1 MMDVMQFTQA
11 LSRIWVFEKRL
22 LDKTKIERMI
32 EAPSAEEVL
41 KILNETEYSNI
52 LSSVKR
58 ANDYENILSHELKRV
73 YELMYEFCPVKDVVD
88 LMSVKYKYHNI
99 KVLLKG
105 KFLSKDFSNIL
116 IDLGIEDLKQLK
128 SIIDLDNI
136 DNLNGY
142 SKKAVVEAI
151 KEFEENKD
159 PQIIDIIVDRYMF
172 TEMQEIKNK
181 LSYKFIDKLV
191 LATIDLT
198 NVRTLIRLKKQ
209 CQGRE
214 FASRVLIEG
223 GAISKDTLI
232 SIINESPENII
243 SKLSTTIY
251 SDIIK
256 DGIENFKESNS
267 ASLLEKLSDNYI
279 MDLMKGARLVTFG
292 PDRIL
297 SYIYAKETEIK
308 IIRIIMV
315 GKLNNIS
322 QEVIR
327 ERLRDSYV

>member
-1 MMDVMQFTQA
+1 M
-11 LSRIWVFEKRL
+11 
-22 LDKTKIERMI
+22 
-32 EAPSAEEVL
+32 
-41 KILNETEYSNI
+41 
-52 LSSVKR
+52 
-58 ANDYENILSHELKRV
+58 
-73 YELMYEFCPVKDVVD
+73 YELCPIRDVVD
-88 LMSVKYKYHNI
+88 LMSVKYRYHNL

-105 KFLSKDFSNIL
+105 KFLSKDFSNLL
-116 IDLGIEDLKQLK
+116 IDLGKEDLKELK
-128 SIIDLDNI
+128 NIVDLDNF
-136 DNLNGY
+136 DSLKGY
-142 SKKAVVEAI
+142 YKQAAI
-151 KEFEENKD
+151 EVIKDFDENKD
-159 PQIIDIIVDRYMF
+159 PQRIDIIVDGYMF
-172 TEMQEIKNK
+172 DEMQEIKKK
-181 LSYKFIDKLV
+181 LNYKFTDKLV

-209 CQGRE
+209 GQGRE

-223 GAISKDTLI
+223 GAISKETLI
-232 SIINESPENII
+232 SIINETPENII

-256 DGIENFKESNS
+256 EGIENFKESNS

-327 ERLRDSYV
+327 ERLRESYV

>member
-1 MMDVMQFTQA
+1 MDVMQFTQA
-11 LSRIWVFEKRL
+11 LSRIWVFETRL
-22 LDKTKIERMI
+22 LDRTKIERMI
-32 EAPSAEEVL
+32 EAPSAEEAL

-52 LSSVKR
+52 LSKAKR
-58 ANDYENILSHELKRV
+58 VNDYENILSYELKRV
-73 YELMYEFCPVKDVVD
+73 YELMYELCPVKDVVD
-88 LMSVKYKYHNI
+88 LMSVKYRYHNL

-105 KFLSKDFSNIL
+105 KFLSKDLSNLL
-116 IDLGIEDLKQLK
+116 IDLGIEDLKELK
-128 SIIDLDNI
+128 SIIDLDNF
-136 DNLNGY
+136 DDLKGHT
-142 SKKAVVEAI
+142 KKAVIEVV
-151 KEFEENKD
+151 KDFEENKD
-159 PQIIDIIVDRYMF
+159 PQKIDIIVDRYMF
-172 TEMQEIKNK
+172 DEMKDIKKK
-181 LSYKFIDKLV
+181 LDYKFTDKLV

-198 NVRTLIRLKKQ
+198 NIRTLIRLKKQ
-209 CQGRE
+209 GQGRE
-214 FASRVLIEG
+214 FAAKVLISG
-223 GAISKDTLI
+223 GAIDKDTLI
-232 SIINESPENII
+232 SIINETPENII
-243 SKLSTTIY
+243 TKLSTTIY

-256 DGIENFKESNS
+256 EGIESFKESNS

>member
-1 MMDVMQFTQA
+1 MDVMQFTQA
-11 LSRIWVFEKRL
+11 LSRIWVFETRL
-22 LDKTKIERMI
+22 LDRTKIERMI
-32 EAPSAEEVL
+32 EAPSAEEAL
-41 KILNETEYSNI
+41 RILNETEYSNI
-52 LSSVKR
+52 LSKAKR
-58 ANDYENILSHELKRV
+58 VNDYENILSYELKRV
-73 YELMYEFCPVKDVVD
+73 YELMYELCPVKDVVD
-88 LMSVKYKYHNI
+88 LMSVKYRYHNL

-105 KFLSKDFSNIL
+105 KFLSKDLSNLL
-116 IDLGIEDLKQLK
+116 IDLGIEDLKELK
-128 SIIDLDNI
+128 SIVDLDNF
-136 DNLNGY
+136 DDLKGY
-142 SKKAVVEAI
+142 TKKAVIEVV
-151 KEFEENKD
+151 KDFEENKD
-159 PQIIDIIVDRYMF
+159 PQKIDIIVDRYMF
-172 TEMQEIKNK
+172 DEMQEIKKK
-181 LSYKFIDKLV
+181 LDYKFTDNLV

-198 NVRTLIRLKKQ
+198 NIRTLIRLKKQ
-209 CQGRE
+209 GQGRE
-214 FASRVLIEG
+214 FASKVLIAG
-223 GAISKDTLI
+223 GAIDKDTLI
-232 SIINESPENII
+232 SIINETPENII
-243 SKLSTTIY
+243 TKLSTTIY

-256 DGIENFKESNS
+256 EGIENFKESNS

>member
-1 MMDVMQFTQA
+1 MDVMQFTQA
-11 LSRIWVFEKRL
+11 LSRIWVFETRL
-22 LDKTKIERMI
+22 LDRTKIERMI
-32 EAPSAEEVL
+32 EAPSAEEAL
-41 KILNETEYSNI
+41 RILNETEYSNI
-52 LSSVKR
+52 LSKAKR
-58 ANDYENILSHELKRV
+58 VNDYENILSYELKRV
-73 YELMYEFCPVKDVVD
+73 YELMYELCLVKDVVD
-88 LMSVKYKYHNI
+88 LMSVKYRYHNL

-105 KFLSKDFSNIL
+105 KFLSKDLSNLL
-116 IDLGIEDLKQLK
+116 IDLGIEDLKELK
-128 SIIDLDNI
+128 SIVDLDNF
-136 DNLNGY
+136 DDLKGY
-142 SKKAVVEAI
+142 TKKAAIEVV
-151 KEFEENKD
+151 KDFEENKD
-159 PQIIDIIVDRYMF
+159 PQKIDIIVDRYMF
-172 TEMQEIKNK
+172 DEMQEIKKK
-181 LSYKFIDKLV
+181 LDYKFTDNLV

-198 NVRTLIRLKKQ
+198 NIRTLIRLKKQ
-209 CQGRE
+209 GQGRE
-214 FASRVLIEG
+214 FASKVLIAG
-223 GAISKDTLI
+223 GAIDKDTLI
-232 SIINESPENII
+232 SIINETPENII
-243 SKLSTTIY
+243 TKLSTTIY

-256 DGIENFKESNS
+256 EGIENFKESNS

>member
-1 MMDVMQFTQA
+1 MDVMQFTQA
-11 LSRIWVFEKRL
+11 LSRIWVFETRL
-22 LDKTKIERMI
+22 LDRTKIERMI
-32 EAPSAEEVL
+32 EAPSAEEAL

-52 LSSVKR
+52 LSKAKR
-58 ANDYENILSHELKRV
+58 VNEYENILSYELKRV
-73 YELMYEFCPVKDVVD
+73 YELMYELCPVKDVVD
-88 LMSVKYKYHNI
+88 LMSVKYRYHNL

-105 KFLSKDFSNIL
+105 KFLSKDLSNLL
-116 IDLGIEDLKQLK
+116 IDLGIEDLKELK
-128 SIIDLDNI
+128 SIIDLDNF
-136 DNLNGY
+136 DDLKGY
-142 SKKAVVEAI
+142 TKKAVIEVV
-151 KEFEENKD
+151 KDFEENKD
-159 PQIIDIIVDRYMF
+159 PQKIDIIVDRYMF
-172 TEMQEIKNK
+172 DEMKDIKKK
-181 LSYKFIDKLV
+181 LDYKFTDKLV

-198 NVRTLIRLKKQ
+198 NIRTLIRLKKQ
-209 CQGRE
+209 GQGRE
-214 FASRVLIEG
+214 FAAKVLISG
-223 GAISKDTLI
+223 GAIDKDTLI
-232 SIINESPENII
+232 SIINETPENII
-243 SKLSTTIY
+243 TKLSTTIY

-256 DGIENFKESNS
+256 EGIESFKESNS

>member
-1 MMDVMQFTQA
+1 MDVMQFTQA
-11 LSRIWVFEKRL
+11 LSRIWVFETRL
-22 LDKTKIERMI
+22 LDRTKIERMI
-32 EAPSAEEVL
+32 EAPSAEEAL

-52 LSSVKR
+52 LSKAKR
-58 ANDYENILSHELKRV
+58 VNDYENILSYELKRV
-73 YELMYEFCPVKDVVD
+73 YELMYELCPVKDVVD
-88 LMSVKYKYHNI
+88 LMSVKYRYHNL

-105 KFLSKDFSNIL
+105 KFLSKDLSNLL
-116 IDLGIEDLKQLK
+116 IDLGIEDLKELK
-128 SIIDLDNI
+128 SIIDLDNF
-136 DNLNGY
+136 DDLKGY
-142 SKKAVVEAI
+142 TKKAVIEVV
-151 KEFEENKD
+151 KDFEENKD
-159 PQIIDIIVDRYMF
+159 PQKIDIIVDRYMF
-172 TEMQEIKNK
+172 DEMKDIKKK
-181 LSYKFIDKLV
+181 LDYKFTDKLV

-198 NVRTLIRLKKQ
+198 NIRTLIRLKKQ
-209 CQGRE
+209 GQGRE
-214 FASRVLIEG
+214 FAAKVLISG
-223 GAISKDTLI
+223 GAIDKDTLI
-232 SIINESPENII
+232 SIINETPENII
-243 SKLSTTIY
+243 TKLSTTIY

-256 DGIENFKESNS
+256 EGIENFKESNS

>member
-1 MMDVMQFTQA
+1 MDVMQFTQA
-11 LSRIWVFEKRL
+11 LSRIWVFETRL
-22 LDKTKIERMI
+22 LDRTKIERMI
-32 EAPSAEEVL
+32 EAPSAEEAL

-52 LSSVKR
+52 LSKAKR
-58 ANDYENILSHELKRV
+58 VNDYENILSYELKRV
-73 YELMYEFCPVKDVVD
+73 YELMYELCPVKDVVD
-88 LMSVKYKYHNI
+88 LMSVKYRYHNL

-105 KFLSKDFSNIL
+105 KFLSKDLSNLL
-116 IDLGIEDLKQLK
+116 IDLGIEDLKELK
-128 SIIDLDNI
+128 SIIDLDNF
-136 DNLNGY
+136 DDLKGY
-142 SKKAVVEAI
+142 TKKAVIEVV
-151 KEFEENKD
+151 KDFEENKD
-159 PQIIDIIVDRYMF
+159 PQKIDIIVDRYMF
-172 TEMQEIKNK
+172 DEMKDIKKK
-181 LSYKFIDKLV
+181 LDYKFTDKLV

-198 NVRTLIRLKKQ
+198 NIRTLIRLKKQ
-209 CQGRE
+209 GQGRE
-214 FASRVLIEG
+214 FAAKVLISG
-223 GAISKDTLI
+223 GAIDKDTLI
-232 SIINESPENII
+232 SIINETPE
-243 SKLSTTIY
+243 KLSTTIY

-256 DGIENFKESNS
+256 EGIESFKESNS

>member
-1 MMDVMQFTQA
+1 MDVMQFTQA
-11 LSRIWVFEKRL
+11 LSRIWVFETRL
-22 LDKTKIERMI
+22 LDRTKIERMI
-32 EAPSAEEVL
+32 EAPSAEEAL

-52 LSSVKR
+52 LSKAKR
-58 ANDYENILSHELKRV
+58 VNDYENILSYELKRV
-73 YELMYEFCPVKDVVD
+73 YELMYELCPVKDVVD
-88 LMSVKYKYHNI
+88 LMSVKYRYHNL

-105 KFLSKDFSNIL
+105 KFLSKDLSNLL
-116 IDLGIEDLKQLK
+116 IDLGIEDLKELK
-128 SIIDLDNI
+128 SIIDLDNF
-136 DNLNGY
+136 DDLKGY
-142 SKKAVVEAI
+142 TKKAVIEVL
-151 KEFEENKD
+151 KDFEENKD
-159 PQIIDIIVDRYMF
+159 PQKIDIIVDRYMF
-172 TEMQEIKNK
+172 DEMKDIKKK
-181 LSYKFIDKLV
+181 LDYKFTDKLV

-198 NVRTLIRLKKQ
+198 NIRTLIRLKKQ
-209 CQGRE
+209 GQGRE
-214 FASRVLIEG
+214 FAAKVLISG
-223 GAISKDTLI
+223 GAIDKDTLI
-232 SIINESPENII
+232 SIINETPENII
-243 SKLSTTIY
+243 TKLSTTIY

-256 DGIENFKESNS
+256 EGIESFKESNS